1 MRVNNNFTNREIL
14 FNNKFQLDS
23 NGSVKNSSN
32 ISLENV

>member
-23 NGSVKNSSN
+23 NGSVNTFGYG
-32 ISLENV
+32 LTT